1 MRTMKLLPLI
11 FSGALLLAACGK
23 DSTSTSDSTTTT
35 KAESSTTAPAASGTT
50 VSVADGRLVGPNGH
64 TLYLFEKDNGT
75 TSACTGACVGVW
87 PALVAPGTPSGG
99 SGVDATKLSTATG
112 QAPNQVVY
120 NGHLLYFFAN
130 DQAAGDTNGTKIP
143 NWYAVDKDG
152 NSIEAA
158 AETST
163 TKASSGGYGY

>member
-1 MRTMKLLPLI
+1 MKLLPVI
-11 FSGALLLAACGK
+11 FSGAMLLAACGK
-23 DSTSTSDSTTTT
+23 DSNNTSTNTT
-35 KAESSTTAPAASGTT
+35 KAESSTTAPSGAVSTAT
-50 VSVADGRLVGPNGH
+50 VSVSDGRLVGPNGH

-75 TSACTGACVGVW
+75 TSACTGACVGAW

-99 SGVDATKLSTATG
+99 TGVDATKLSTATG

-152 NSIEAA
+152 NSIESA

-163 TKASSGGYGY
+163 TQASSGGGY

>member
-1 MRTMKLLPLI
+1 MKLLPVI
-11 FSGALLLAACGK
+11 FAGGMLLAACGK
-23 DSTSTSDSTTTT
+23 DSPTTSSDATTTT
-35 KAESSTTAPAASGTT
+35 KADSSTTAPAASGAT

-64 TLYLFEKDNGT
+64 TLYLFEKDTGT
-75 TSACTGACVGVW
+75 TSACTGACVGAW
-87 PALVAPGTPSGG
+87 PALVAPGTPTAGTG
-99 SGVDATKLSTATG
+99 IDATKLSTATG

-152 NSIEAA
+152 KSIESA

-163 TKASSGGYGY
+163 TQASSGGY